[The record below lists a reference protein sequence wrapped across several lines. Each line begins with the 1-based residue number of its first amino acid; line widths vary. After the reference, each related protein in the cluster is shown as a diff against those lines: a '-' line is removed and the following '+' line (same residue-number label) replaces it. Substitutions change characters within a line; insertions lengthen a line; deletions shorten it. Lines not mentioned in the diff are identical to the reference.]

1 LKKRSKKLLLCWA
14 MGAGP
19 TNAIVGWGALP
30 HPTIPVLFGHKSR
43 DQLMLKADIAQRWVG
58 AA

>member
-1 LKKRSKKLLLCWA
+1 